1 MQKTIVSL
9 FLRLSNLINNFFTRK
24 GKIQLVGANSFE
36 RWIKVKNTKFK
47 RLTAFVLAVTLCLT
61 TAPAAF
67 ADALMS
73 EKSTTVAGTNEDN
86 VISADDI
93 DASNRENTY
102 SAFLERNEGVAR
114 PADEIVIYGKDY
126 LKDAETNGAQLSVET
141 VDGVNDVLK
150 WSNQSGQVTFEV
162 DVKTAGLYCI
172 EANYE
177 ALEGTANFIEFAV
190 AVNGKIPYTTA
201 TRVTLPKVW
210 VNKTEIQKDVHDN
223 DIRPGQVELVKWQTV
238 SFKDIDGL
246 SNSPLAFYFEA
257 GKNTI
262 TISSDKATFALN
274 YLKLY
279 NEKELPSYTKPSDA
293 ELSQI
298 GDQRYVLEGE
308 EATYKNDRTLYPT
321 SDRTSYLT
329 SPADPTKQ
337 RYNTIG
343 KDSWTQA
350 TQAITWEFTVE
361 QAGYYKIGIRARQDS
376 MRGLYSNRRLY
387 IDGVVP
393 NKESNQIK
401 FYYGTEWDVVYPE
414 DNNGDPIYYYLE
426 AGTHQITLEAIP
438 GEIGEILDELED
450 IVYQIN
456 TYYRRIREITGP
468 SPDEYTDYKIDKS
481 IPEIVPDFEYYSQ
494 RLREIQKKIEKLSG
508 TAGSEAVTLDK
519 MAIVLDKCVER
530 AYRIPSMLSQIKD
543 NISSVSAWM
552 QTYRGQALELDFI
565 EVTSAD
571 VDFKST
577 KKSFFSSLSFG
588 FKSFIGSFFEDYN
601 SLSEEGE
608 ESLTVW
614 VSLGRDQAQVVKQ
627 LVDNSFNQ
635 QSDVK
640 VAINL
645 VQGGIIEAT
654 LAGKGPDIAL
664 FIGGDF
670 PIQLAARGV
679 LTDLTQFPDYDE
691 AVKNFTETAPVLYT
705 YNDGVYGL
713 PVSQTFPMLFYRRDI
728 LESYGIDAEED
739 LNTWEDFIEVLPVL
753 QRNYMAAGL
762 VLAAASSTVPT
773 TTEAGNTFATLL
785 LQKGVNFYNEDK
797 TATTFDSQEAID
809 AFEMWTK
816 FYTTYSF
823 EQTYDPFTRFRTGD
837 MPIVINGYTFFNQ
850 LTVAAPE
857 IKGCWEF
864 RTIPGTVQPDGTI
877 NHASCSG
884 GSGAIIFEAC
894 ENQQAAWDFIKW
906 FTSTETQV
914 AYANDIEALMGTM
927 GRFDTANVEALKQ
940 LSWTASE
947 LEMILDQMEAQVEIP
962 IIPASYAVTRN
973 LTNAF
978 RTVVNEAENP
988 RDTLMWYNK
997 DINAEI
1003 IRKLEDLG
1011 MYNN

>member
-1 MQKTIVSL
+1 M
-9 FLRLSNLINNFFTRK
+9 
-24 GKIQLVGANSFE
+24 
-36 RWIKVKNTKFK
+36 KNTKFK

-67 ADALMS
+67 ADALS
-73 EKSTTVAGTNEDN
+73 SDESTTVAGTTEDK

-102 SAFLERNEGVAR
+102 SAFLDRNQDAAR
-114 PADEIVIYGKDY
+114 PDAEIMIYGKDY
-126 LKDAETNGAQLSVET
+126 LKDAEANGAQLSVET
-141 VDGVNDVLK
+141 VDGVADVLK

-162 DVKTAGLYCI
+162 DVAQAGLYCI

-177 ALEGTANFIEFAV
+177 ALEGTANFVEFAV
-190 AVNGKIPYTTA
+190 AINGQIPYTTA

-223 DIRPGQVELVKWQTV
+223 DIRPGQVELVKWQTT

-246 SNSPLAFYFEA
+246 SNEPLAFYFNA

-279 NEKELPSYTKPSDA
+279 NEKELPSYEKPSESD
-293 ELSQI
+293 LSAVSDKKYI
-298 GDQRYVLEGE
+298 LEGE
-308 EATYKNDRTLYPT
+308 EADYKNDRTLYPT

-361 QAGYYKIGIRARQDS
+361 ETGYYKIGIRARQDV

-414 DNNGDPIYYYLE
+414 DANGDPIYYYLE

-481 IPEIVPDFEYYSQ
+481 IPEIVSDFEYYSQ
-494 RLREIQKKIEKLSG
+494 RLREIQKEIEDLSG
-508 TAGSEAVTLDK
+508 TSGSEAVTLDK
-519 MAIVLDKCVER
+519 MAIVLDKCTER
-530 AYRIPSMLSQIKD
+530 TYRIPAMLSQIKD
-543 NISSVSAWM
+543 NISSVSSWM
-552 QTYRGQALELDFI
+552 QTYRGQALELDFV
-565 EVTSAD
+565 EVTSSD
-571 VDFKST
+571 VEFTST
-577 KKSFFSSLSFG
+577 KKSFFASLAFG
-588 FKSFIGSFFEDYN
+588 FKAFIGSFFEDYN

-627 LVDNSFNQ
+627 LVDNGFNQ
-635 QSDVK
+635 TSDVK
-640 VAINL
+640 VSINL
-645 VQGGIIEAT
+645 VQGGIVEAT

-679 LTDLTQFPDYDE
+679 LTDLTQFDDYE
-691 AVKNFTETAPVLYT
+691 ESIVNFTETAPVLYT

-713 PVSQTFPMLFYRRDI
+713 PVSQTFPMLFYRKDI
-728 LESYGIDAEED
+728 LESYGINAEED
-739 LNTWEDFIEVLPVL
+739 LETWEDFIEVLPVL

-762 VLAAASSTVPT
+762 VLQANIVTNGVTTVPT

-785 LQKGVNFYNEDK
+785 LQQGQNFYNEDK
-797 TATTFDSQEAID
+797 TATTFDSQKAIE

-823 EQTYDPFTRFRTGD
+823 EQTYDPFSRFRTGD

-857 IKGCWEF
+857 IKGCWDF
-864 RTIPGTVQPDGTI
+864 MQIPGTVQADGTVS
-877 NHASCSG
+877 HASCSG
-884 GSGAIIFEAC
+884 GSGAIIFSAC
-894 ENQQAAWDFIKW
+894 ENQEAAWEFIKW

-914 AYANDIEALMGTM
+914 SYANDIEALMGTM
-927 GRFDTANVEALKQ
+927 GRFDTANIEALKQ

-947 LEMILDQMEAQVEIP
+947 LEMLLAQMNEQVEIP
-962 IIPASYAVTRN
+962 IIPATYAVTRN

-988 RDTLMWYNK
+988 RDTLIWYNK

-1003 IRKLEDLG
+1003 ERKLEDLG
-1011 MYNN
+1011 MYEKD